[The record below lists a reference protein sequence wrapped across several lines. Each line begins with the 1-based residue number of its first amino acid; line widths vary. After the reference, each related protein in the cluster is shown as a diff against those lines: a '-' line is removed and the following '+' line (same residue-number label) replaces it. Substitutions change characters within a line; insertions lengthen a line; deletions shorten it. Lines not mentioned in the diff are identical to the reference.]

1 AVIECFKRSAEARA
15 AYLRTYG
22 LSGDGPSAP
31 AQQPASAPTEAKSN
45 DVDEIALVQAG
56 RLFEIPVKINGA
68 ITLNF
73 IIDSGASDV
82 QIPFDVFS
90 TLVRA
95 NTIQKDDLTGEQ
107 TYVLADGSKQKAP
120 KFLIR
125 ELKIGN

>member
-1 AVIECFKRSAEARA
+1 
-15 AYLRTYG
+15 
-22 LSGDGPSAP
+22 
-31 AQQPASAPTEAKSN
+31 
-45 DVDEIALVQAG
+45 VQAG
-56 RLFEIPVKINGA
+56 RLLEIPVRINRA

-95 NTIQKDDLTGEQ
+95 NTIEKDDIIGEQ
-107 TYVLADGSKQKAP
+107 TYILAGGSKQKAP

-125 ELKIGN
+125 ELKIGNHVLQNVSGSVGSATGSLLLGQSFLSHFDSWT